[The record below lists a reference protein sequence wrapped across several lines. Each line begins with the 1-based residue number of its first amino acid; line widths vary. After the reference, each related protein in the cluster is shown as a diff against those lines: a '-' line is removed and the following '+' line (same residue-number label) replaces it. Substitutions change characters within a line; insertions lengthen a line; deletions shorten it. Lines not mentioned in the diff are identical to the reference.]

1 MKLYRADRAFGATYN
16 SDSTGKPAEPAA
28 EEVAG
33 AFGEDGYTPPTPDPD
48 DVQTLQV
55 DRATSGDIS
64 AVLKPGINHL
74 ILQTGNKDPLAE
86 GAGGDLDGFEVR
98 EETQTGTVIA
108 VLDITGYMK

>member
-1 MKLYRADRAFGATYN
+1 M
-16 SDSTGKPAEPAA
+16 
-28 EEVAG
+28 
-33 AFGEDGYTPPTPDPD
+33 
-48 DVQTLQV
+48 
-55 DRATSGDIS
+55 
-64 AVLKPGINHL
+64 